1 MTQPI
6 PEGYTSVTPCLTLAN
21 CADMIE
27 TYKKAF
33 DAQELSKMMCPVT
46 GKVMHAELQIGNA
59 RIMVQDEF
67 EGCGTNAGKS
77 SSLFIY
83 MPDCDAGM
91 KKAKDAGLKETMPV
105 EDMFWGDRMG
115 ALHDACGNQ
124 WSIAT
129 HVKDMSKEEIEK
141 AAEEWANKMKEQG
154 GDKGSKKAA

>member
-6 PEGYTSVTPCLTLAN
+6 PQGYSSVTPCLTLEN

-33 DAQELSKMMCPVT
+33 DAKEISCLQCPET

-59 RIMVQDEF
+59 RIMVQDPF
-67 EGCGTNAGKS
+67 DGCPSDAGKA
-77 SSLFIY
+77 SSLFLY
-83 MPDCDAGM
+83 VPNCDAAM
-91 KKAKDAGLKETMPV
+91 KQAKNAGLKETMPA

-129 HVKDMSKEEIEK
+129 HVKDMS
-141 AAEEWANKMKEQG
+141 M
-154 GDKGSKKAA
+154 D

>member
-6 PEGYTSVTPCLTLAN
+6 PEGYTSVTPCLTLNN

-27 TYKKAF
+27 MYKDAF
-33 DAQELSKMMCPVT
+33 DAKEISRLQCPET

-59 RIMVQDEF
+59 RIMVQDPF
-67 EGCGTNAGKS
+67 DGCPTEAGKA

-83 MPDCDAGM
+83 MQDCDEGM
-91 KKAKDAGLKETMPV
+91 KKAKAAGLKETMPA

-129 HVKDMSKEEIEK
+129 HVKDMSMDEIKKGAEKMAKQMKASQK
-141 AAEEWANKMKEQG
+141 AA
-154 GDKGSKKAA
+154 

>member
-1 MTQPI
+1 MTRPI
-6 PEGYTSVTPCLTLAN
+6 PEGYTSVTPCLTLEN
-21 CADMIE
+21 CSAMIE

-33 DAQELSKMMCPVT
+33 DAKELSKLMCPET

-59 RIMVQDEF
+59 RIMVQDPF
-67 EGCGTNAGKS
+67 EGCPTEAGKS

-83 MPDCDAGM
+83 LDDCDAAM
-91 KKAKDAGLKETMPV
+91 KKAKTAGLQETMPP

-129 HVKDMSKEEIEK
+129 HVKDLSMDEIKKGAEEFAKQMKATQK
-141 AAEEWANKMKEQG
+141 AA
-154 GDKGSKKAA
+154 